1 VLGTL
6 LGIVGVIFATPLTA
20 CAMVLVQRLYV
31 EDALGDE
38 IEKRVR
44 A

>member
-6 LGIVGVIFATPLTA
+6 LGVVGVIFATPLTA

-31 EDALGDE
+31 EDALGDKLE
-38 IEKRVR
+38 RPVR